1 MTLEKKQMEELVTG
15 WLHDGGSA
23 DRRERERPQGEET
36 VGHPDLSYLK

>member
-1 MTLEKKQMEELVTG
+1 MEEIVTD

-23 DRRERERPQGEET
+23 DRRERPQGEET